1 MIELFDVNYNL
12 LSDNRSKELFSLRK
26 KTFKD
31 RLDWIVNCE
40 NNMEFDEYDNSHT
53 TYLFGLY
60 DNMVIC
66 SLRFIETKYPNMITG
81 TFKSYFNKIELPE
94 GKFVEASRLFIDKE
108 RVKAMQL
115 QKEPISSI
123 LFLSMINYAR
133 NYDYEG
139 IYAIIS
145 HPMLIIFQRSGWD
158 ISVVEQGLSEKK
170 QRIYLIYMPVDDR
183 NQQILVNRINLTHSG
198 LNQDHNSWPLT
209 FRVREYGSDKL
220 QLNAEPNSVFGIGNA

>member
-1 MIELFDVNYNL
+1 MEDVEMIEIFDVNYNL
-12 LSDNRSKELFSLRK
+12 LPDNRSKELFSLRK

-40 NNMEFDEYDNSHT
+40 NNMEFDEYDNKHT
-53 TYLFGLY
+53 TYIFGTY
-60 DNMVIC
+60 KEMVVC

-94 GKFVEASRLFIDKE
+94 GNFVEASRLFIDKE
-108 RVKAMQL
+108 RIQAMQL
-115 QKEPISSI
+115 QRKPISSI

-133 NYDYEG
+133 NYGYQG

-145 HPMLIIFQRSGWD
+145 HPMLIIFQRSGWE
-158 ISVVEQGLSEKK
+158 ISVVEQGQSEKN

-183 NQQILVNRINLTHSG
+183 NQQILVDRINLAHSG
-198 LNQDHNSWPLT
+198 LTPVRDAWPLT
-209 FRVREYGSDKL
+209 FRVREHGSDEL
-220 QLNAEPNSVFGIGNA
+220 QLNS